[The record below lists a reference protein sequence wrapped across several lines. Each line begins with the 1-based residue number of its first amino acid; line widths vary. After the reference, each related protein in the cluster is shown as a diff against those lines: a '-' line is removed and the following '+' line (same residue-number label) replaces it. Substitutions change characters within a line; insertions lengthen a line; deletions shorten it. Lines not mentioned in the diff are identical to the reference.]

1 MAHAGSIRV
10 DGWLTM
16 RCRAA
21 AAFAAGT
28 AALAHPGW
36 RYAAIFAVDGAAAL
50 AALHVAFWLRFE
62 GELPLFYGRMLPA
75 VSALLLVTR
84 LSSNGLARLHRWSFR
99 LAGLDEALRV
109 VAAAAAGT
117 AVFLAATVVLS
128 LRLPLTVYA
137 LELFLS
143 ATAFGAV
150 RFLPRA
156 GLQWL
161 GNRSRTRAGAPRALV
176 IGGGHAAELLARDLL
191 REPGGQY
198 QLVGFIHE
206 DGHTGCAR
214 IDGIPILGG
223 VSDLPR
229 LIWLHRITAVL
240 LADPRVGAARIREIV
255 SLCSTSRVRFKIAPS
270 SWCHLEQR
278 LSGAMLADMSPE
290 DLLPRDAVAFDESE
304 IRRLV
309 GGRRALVTGAGG
321 TIGGELSRQLA
332 RNGVRQLVMVDM
344 NENELYLRRLA
355 LAEEYPDVE
364 IRCEVADVRE
374 AAPLLRLGQRYRPDD
389 VFHAAAHKHVPLME
403 DAPAE
408 AVKNNVFGTLNAARM
423 ADACGAERFV
433 LISTDKAV
441 NPTSV
446 MGVTKRVAELV
457 VRDLAR
463 RSRMRVTAVRFGNV
477 LGSSGSVIPIF
488 KRQIA
493 RGGPVT
499 VTHPECT
506 RYFMTIPE
514 AVGLVLLAGLGG
526 HGELCVLDMGEP
538 IRIADLARS
547 MITLSGHVPGEDV
560 EIVYTGLRPGEK
572 LTEEVLTEQE
582 ERSLVVRDRIRVTQS
597 PPPPDDLQ
605 ARLREL
611 RAVADGGERDEL
623 LAALAALVP
632 TYLSPRDRFT
642 HGPPVATTPPAHGS
656 GRGGSYGPPGLSVVG
671 RPGDAG
677 ARL

>member
-1 MAHAGSIRV
+1 MADAGSVRV
-10 DGWLTM
+10 EGGGSLS
-16 RCRAA
+16 
-21 AAFAAGT
+21 
-28 AALAHPGW
+28 ALASMAVRDVAITRSPAL
-36 RYAAIFAVDGAAAL
+36 RYAVIFAVDSLAVLVAL
-50 AALHVAFWLRFE
+50 RVALWLRFE
-62 GELPLFYGRMLPA
+62 GEVPLFYGRLLPTA
-75 VSALLLVTR
+75 AALLLLTR
-84 LSSNGLARLHRWSFR
+84 LSCNGAARLHRWSFR
-99 LAGLDEALRV
+99 LAGFDEALRI
-109 VAAAAAGT
+109 VAAALAGT
-117 AVFLAATVVLS
+117 LVFFPVTVLASV
-128 LRLPLTVYA
+128 RLPLTVYA

-143 ATAFGAV
+143 ASAFGAL

-156 GLQWL
+156 VLRWAAT
-161 GNRSRTRAGAPRALV
+161 RSRTRAGAPRALIV
-176 IGGGHAAELLARDLL
+176 GAGHAAELLARDLL
-191 REPGGQY
+191 REPDGGY
-198 QLVGFIHE
+198 QLVGLVE
-206 DGHTGCAR
+206 QDGHMTRAR
-214 IDGIPILGG
+214 IDGIPIVGG
-223 VSDLPR
+223 VPELPH
-229 LIWLHRITAVL
+229 LIRRYRVTAVL
-240 LADPRVGAARIREIV
+240 LADPRMGAGRIREII
-255 SLCSTSRVRFKIAPS
+255 SLCATSRVRFKIATA
-270 SWCHLEQR
+270 SWSHLERQ

-309 GGRRALVTGAGG
+309 EGRRALVTGAGG
-321 TIGGELSRQLA
+321 SIGGELSRQLA

-344 NENELYLRRLA
+344 NENELYMRRLS
-355 LAEEYPDVE
+355 LAEEYPDVD

-374 AAPLLRLGQRYRPDD
+374 AQPLLRLGERYRPHD

-408 AVKNNVFGTLNAARM
+408 AVKNNVFGTANAVRM

-457 VRDLAR
+457 VRDMAR
-463 RSRMRVTAVRFGNV
+463 SSGTRMTAVRFGNV
-477 LGSSGSVIPIF
+477 LGSAGSVVPIF

-538 IRIADLARS
+538 IRIADLAGS

-560 EIVYTGLRPGEK
+560 GIVYTGLRPGEK
-572 LTEEVLTEQE
+572 LCEEVLTEQE

-597 PPPPDDLQ
+597 PPPPRDLE

-611 RAVADGGERDEL
+611 RRMADVGDREEL
-623 LAALAALVP
+623 LDALAVLVP
-632 TYLSPRDRFT
+632 TYRPLRDQEEHRS
-642 HGPPVATTPPAHGS
+642 VAG
-656 GRGGSYGPPGLSVVG
+656 VG
-671 RPGDAG
+671 RSHGAPARKGVDRAG
-677 ARL
+677 GEFGATL